1 MLEPNAGSG
10 IWITF
15 AQDNP
20 KTIEAPRAKIA
31 KTIPKIMVTTFLGV
45 GFFVQQQEVFTI
57 HSNTELRQFVRH
69 IKTSFNL
76 AIKIFKKS

>member
-1 MLEPNAGSG
+1 M
-10 IWITF
+10 
-15 AQDNP
+15 
-20 KTIEAPRAKIA
+20 
-31 KTIPKIMVTTFLGV
+31 TFLGV